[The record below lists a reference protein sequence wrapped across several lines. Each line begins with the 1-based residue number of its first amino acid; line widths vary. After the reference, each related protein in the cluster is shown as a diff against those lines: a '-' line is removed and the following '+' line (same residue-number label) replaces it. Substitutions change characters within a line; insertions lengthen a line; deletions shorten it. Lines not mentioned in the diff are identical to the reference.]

1 MEKAKLIEVFSVYA
15 KNFDFDDPII
25 ALKYN
30 HGLAVANLSYEIAES
45 LLMSEQQKLLSYFI
59 GLVHEIGSF
68 ENWKKTKTYQDTITT
83 KQILF
88 NDNLIEKFNIE
99 KTDQKIVML
108 SINGLNEKN
117 DEEIN
122 NYCKKF
128 KESEKK
134 IEEIIKYQ
142 NILLDA
148 NILDL
153 FGMMKRKS
161 LPVIH
166 ATNSKES
173 LSKIIF
179 KNFKDE
185 NKASVEDVQSKLD
198 EVIYF
203 LSLFYDLKFNYSIQ
217 YALKLDFAE
226 AIYEYYYPELN
237 DKERERLTHIIQ
249 NFKQKAYKN

>member
-1 MEKAKLIEVFSVYA
+1 MEKAKLIEVFSAYA
-15 KNFDFDDPII
+15 KNYDFDDPII

-30 HGLAVANLSYEIAES
+30 HALAVANLSYEIAET
-45 LLMSEQQKLLSYFI
+45 LLMNENEKVLSYFI

-88 NDNLIEKFNIE
+88 DDNIIEKFDVD
-99 KTDQKIVML
+99 KTDRKIVML
-108 SINGLNEKN
+108 AINGLNQKN

-128 KESEKK
+128 KESKK
-134 IEEIIKYQ
+134 KFEEIIRYQ

-166 ATNSKES
+166 ATNTKES
-173 LSKIIF
+173 LSKAIF

-203 LSLFYDLKFNYSIQ
+203 LSLFYDLKFNYSIEQ
-217 YALKLDFAE
+217 ALKLNFAD
-226 AIYEYYYPELN
+226 AIYDYYYVELN
-237 DKERERLTHIIQ
+237 DKEKERITQIIK
-249 NFKQKAYKN
+249 NLKQKAYN